1 MINLELR
8 HYFLFPHPPP
18 PPYTQLLI
26 LVHNLKGIN
35 SSFCTQVYIDG
46 HAAIFLIFT
55 QPLCWPFSKMG
66 QDEQRGEYFLLR
78 LSLGA
83 LY

>member
-18 PPYTQLLI
+18 PPYTQLI
-26 LVHNLKGIN
+26 LVHNLKEIN

-66 QDEQRGEYFLLR
+66 QDEQRGEYFLL
-78 LSLGA
+78 SA